1 MKKYRV
7 IFECCDEDCNDN
19 ISRTVVKEGIIT
31 KPEDLFSLG
40 FSHQEQI
47 GLIQNIQDKLL
58 KEQSELMAREGCC
71 PNCQDNQMVKN
82 GKQISDYHD
91 VFTDHKLSVNRYRC
105 KKCKYEPRSTVLK
118 LIGTTLSGDLTR
130 IQTELGSNYSY
141 RDSQELF
148 SKFSSCERF
157 INNHDRI
164 KQTLEN
170 VGVQVNKIQ
179 ETAEEIL
186 KLSPAEELIINV
198 DGGHINTNEE
208 GKRSFE
214 AMTSVIYRPD
224 AIVSNDN
231 NSRNHITSKHCA
243 ASAKADNGEQIIANT
258 IIAALKQGLTQE
270 TKITALCDGAANCWS
285 VVESLKP
292 LSASVLCILDWFHLA
307 MKIQNIALPEKFK
320 DKLTRI
326 KWHLWRGKSGNATIR
341 LDSLIKSVP
350 KNYKDRLDK
359 LKTYIENNR
368 DKIVNYRD
376 RKKQKLVFTS
386 NLAESTVESLI
397 NQRCKGQQHM
407 RWSREGIEPILQ
419 LRAAIASNDWKY
431 IWKTAVLNS
440 VTAH

>member
-1 MKKYRV
+1 LR
-7 IFECCDEDCNDN
+7 
-19 ISRTVVKEGIIT
+19 
-31 KPEDLFSLG
+31 
-40 FSHQEQI
+40 
-47 GLIQNIQDKLL
+47 
-58 KEQSELMAREGCC
+58 
-71 PNCQDNQMVKN
+71 
-82 GKQISDYHD
+82 
-91 VFTDHKLSVNRYRC
+91 
-105 KKCKYEPRSTVLK
+105 
-118 LIGTTLSGDLTR
+118 
-130 IQTELGSNYSY
+130 
-141 RDSQELF
+141 
-148 SKFSSCERF
+148 
-157 INNHDRI
+157 
-164 KQTLEN
+164 
-170 VGVQVNKIQ
+170 
-179 ETAEEIL
+179 
-186 KLSPAEELIINV
+186 
-198 DGGHINTNEE
+198 
-208 GKRSFE
+208 
-214 AMTSVIYRPD
+214 
-224 AIVSNDN
+224 
-231 NSRNHITSKHCA
+231 
-243 ASAKADNGEQIIANT
+243 
-258 IIAALKQGLTQE
+258 QGLTQE